1 MKSYIL
7 VKNKKSGLLGIFEK
21 LITNQPNDNFDVFG
35 EVTEDNFTVYS
46 AYLDID
52 NVFGNKEKS
61 QSYLRELCSTFEE
74 QKKIDECHTL
84 FKLTEKYTPLVD
96 AIFKNVNNTEDGNYR
111 IGLNEVD
118 RDSKYGIRFDICVG
132 TDKVIPISFV
142 YSVEFKNGHVT
153 NHQFYLC
160 DDYESEI
167 IDGLLGINTVELAD
181 DNFNN
186 CIKSLIKNKNKIKDL
201 LSSAVKEFFNG

>member
-1 MKSYIL
+1 MKTYIL

-21 LITNQPNDNFDVFG
+21 TTVDISNNDFEVFG
-35 EVTEDNFTVYS
+35 EVTKDNFTIYS

-52 NVFGNKEKS
+52 SVLGNKIKS
-61 QSYLRELCSTFEE
+61 QSYLRELCSEIEE
-74 QKKIDECHTL
+74 QKNIEECHRL

-96 AIFKNVNNTEDGNYR
+96 AIFKNVNNTDDGNYR

-118 RDSKYGIRFDICVG
+118 CDSKYGIRFDICVG
-132 TDKVIPISFV
+132 TENTTPISFI
-142 YSVEFKNGHVT
+142 YSVELKNGHVT
-153 NHQFYLC
+153 KHPFYLC
-160 DDYESEI
+160 DDYHFEI
-167 IDGLLGINTVELAD
+167 IDGLLGINTVEPAD